1 MHLHTRSLVELNS
14 EDTMISHKNGMKH
27 LKKERAE
34 RDRKIKMEHEAGMSA
49 EPERV
54 SDFRLISLDTRLR
67 LFISFMFTCQN
78 LMEDAVF
85 FSIK

>member
-1 MHLHTRSLVELNS
+1 MVELNS

-34 RDRKIKMEHEAGMSA
+34 RDRKIKMENEAGMSA

-54 SDFRLISLDTRLR
+54 SNFIFGLVWLPEFRR
-67 LFISFMFTCQN
+67 
-78 LMEDAVF
+78 
-85 FSIK
+85 

>member
-1 MHLHTRSLVELNS
+1 MHLHHSLVELNS

-34 RDRKIKMEHEAGMSA
+34 RDRKIKMENEAGMSA

-54 SDFRLISLDTRLR
+54 GNSKLISLDTRLR
-67 LFISFMFTCQN
+67 LFISFMFTCHN
-78 LMEDAVF
+78 LM
-85 FSIK
+85 

>member
-1 MHLHTRSLVELNS
+1 MVELNS

-34 RDRKIKMEHEAGMSA
+34 RDRKIKMENEAGMSA

-54 SDFRLISLDTRLR
+54 SDLKLISLDTRLR

-78 LMEDAVF
+78 LMKDMVF
-85 FSIK
+85 FN